1 MLEKP
6 ENYLQKNESRALS
19 YTIKWK
25 WTQNWLKTNVRSDTR
40 KLEENIN
47 HTFFD
52 ISLSNI
58 FFLDLSPQARTTK
71 AKINQQNN
79 IELKSFCISDEIINK
94 IKRKSTEWE
103 KIFAND
109 ISDKGLIFKVYKN
122 YICQWASQVAQW

>member
-47 HTFFD
+47 HTLFD